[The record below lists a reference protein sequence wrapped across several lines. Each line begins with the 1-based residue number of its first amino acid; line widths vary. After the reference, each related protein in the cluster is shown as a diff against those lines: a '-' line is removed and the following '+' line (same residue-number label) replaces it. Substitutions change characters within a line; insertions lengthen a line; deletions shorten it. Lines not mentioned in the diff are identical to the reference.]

1 MTPGV
6 STTTSCGI
14 LYTVYFR
21 IKRIFQGKEVGGK
34 YGKTNLVNLVIV
46 GKMGFEFEVRSRGRK
61 KI

>member
-1 MTPGV
+1 MA
-6 STTTSCGI
+6 TSI
-14 LYTVYFR
+14 LFILELFYLELLLE
-21 IKRIFQGKEVGGK
+21 RIFQGKEVGGK